1 MFNPHAQRWV
11 GIQTSEML
19 FPSLGRQLA
28 EAAMPQKRLSEATLQ
43 AREEA
48 VAQELEQDQRRLLEA
63 KQEKMQQLREKL
75 QQEAEEETLQL
86 RRQKE
91 KALRSCPPP
100 LDRCPALQWPGE
112 RGPPPPSPAPPR
124 FLLDGWAG
132 GMGFLA
138 KARALGNSG
147 DS

>member
-1 MFNPHAQRWV
+1 MFNPHAQGWV

-100 LDRCPALQWPGE
+100 PLRQVPGLAVAWGA
-112 RGPPPPSPAPPR
+112 RTPSSLPSPTEIPP
-124 FLLDGWAG
+124 
-132 GMGFLA
+132 
-138 KARALGNSG
+138 
-147 DS
+147 